1 MANIQARNGAFLI
14 RVYDGIDD
22 KTGKKKFRSM
32 TYRPTETSPSK
43 IKKEVQRVADEFED
57 QVKNGLFLDGEHLK
71 FKEAVDLWLRDY
83 GEPNLD
89 SYSLE
94 SYMRVI
100 RNYAIPAFGNMA
112 IGKIRAANIQGIVSE
127 MRKRGLAPGSI
138 KRNLVAVNSVFRYAY
153 KAEII
158 ERNPCD
164 RVQLPKDK
172 PDTELHYFTEDQ
184 VTRFFDFIEN
194 YPVHAQYDEQAK
206 IAEQRTNLMWN
217 AYFHLAILTGFRRGE
232 MIALKWSD
240 VDFDNYTVSV
250 NKAFAQSAYKG
261 MYLKDPKTKS
271 GIRTISVDE
280 ETMDILREWRTEAR
294 ALSQD
299 LGSLWEGSHV
309 NTIGERFNDNFV
321 FIDVKT
327 GNAMFAD
334 TPSHKFKK
342 IIERYNSMCDKG
354 KELPHI
360 RLHDLR
366 HTSAT
371 LLIGENA
378 DIATVSKRLGHS
390 KISTTLNVYTHQ
402 LPVKDREAADI
413 FSKMFSKKEAVSKDG
428 TNN

>member
-1 MANIQARNGAFLI
+1 MASWQERNGSYLI
-14 RVYDGIDD
+14 RVYAGTDMN
-22 KTGKKKFRSM
+22 GKKLFKSE
-32 TYRPTETSPSK
+32 TYKPKAKTQSK
-43 IKKEVQRVADEFED
+43 IDKEVREEADKFEKRVKE
-57 QVKNGLFLDGEHLK
+57 GLYLDGDTTTFRET
-71 FKEAVDLWLRDY
+71 VDLWLRDY

-112 IGKIRAANIQGIVSE
+112 IGKIRAANVQGIVSE
-127 MRKRGLAPGSI
+127 MRKRGLVPGSI

-172 PDTELHYFTEDQ
+172 PDTKLHFFTKDQ
-184 VTRFFDFIEN
+184 TDRFLEFVKD
-194 YPVHAQYDEQAK
+194 PPHAQGDRQTEISEK
-206 IAEQRTNLMWN
+206 RMNLMWN
-217 AYFHLAILTGFRRGE
+217 AYFHLAIATGFRRGE

-240 VDFDNYTVSV
+240 VNFVNLTVSV
-250 NKAFAQSAYKG
+250 NKAFAQSAEKG
-261 MYLKDPKTKS
+261 MYMKDPKTKS

-299 LGSLWEGSHV
+299 LGSLWQGAHV
-309 NTIGERFNDNFV
+309 NTIGEHFNDNFI
-321 FIDVKT
+321 FIDQKT

-334 TPSHKFKK
+334 SPSHRFKK
-342 IIERYNSMCDKG
+342 LIERYNSTCEKG
-354 KELPHI
+354 KELPCI

-366 HTSAT
+366 HTHAT
-371 LLIGENA
+371 LMIGENV
-378 DIATVSKRLGHS
+378 DIATVSTRLGHS

-413 FSKMFSKKEAVSKDG
+413 FGKMFSKKEAVSKDG